1 MEARKPDAAFWE
13 DKNYNKFAKEWLKQQ
28 LPSIKETK
36 DDVVVKVDELKTFDG
51 SASVSIK
58 KGKQI
63 FLFDIELYINYTASR
78 VDKEKYTAADEK
90 EVTG

>member
-1 MEARKPDAAFWE
+1 MPT
-13 DKNYNKFAKEWLKQQ
+13 
-28 LPSIKETK
+28 IKETK
-36 DDVVVKVDELKTFDG
+36 DDIIVKIDELKTFDG

-63 FLFDIELYINYTASR
+63 FLFDIELYINFTASR
-78 VDKEKYTAADEK
+78 VDKEKHTAADEK